1 MTKSMKNVSLVSIT
15 ATVTAFLSLTNAG
28 LAATYDEGINGA
40 LSNNHLAP
48 TSFEVSPGSNTI
60 KGQVAANQDYIRFT
74 VPIDSVLSS
83 VELVAYTTSG
93 VSSNVGFFAIAA
105 GESVSVAPPGSNP
118 ISGVLGWILFNAS
131 DIGPN
136 LLPAMGTA
144 GSGATGFTP
153 PLPAGTYT
161 FWIQDTMQTVGYE
174 FSFDLTP
181 DSGVN
186 AAVAAK
192 QAEVARLEKE
202 FKKAKTAYAKNKSKR
217 NKANLAKAAKK
228 LKAAQAQLLL
238 LQSS

>member
-1 MTKSMKNVSLVSIT
+1 MTKSMKNVSLVSI
-15 ATVTAFLSLTNAG
+15 AAAVTAFLSLTNAG

-93 VSSNVGFFAIAA
+93 VSSNFGFFAIAA

-136 LLPAMGTA
+136 LLSAMGTA

-153 PLPAGTYT
+153 PLPAGT
-161 FWIQDTMQTVGYE
+161 
-174 FSFDLTP
+174 
-181 DSGVN
+181 
-186 AAVAAK
+186 
-192 QAEVARLEKE
+192 
-202 FKKAKTAYAKNKSKR
+202 
-217 NKANLAKAAKK
+217 
-228 LKAAQAQLLL
+228 
-238 LQSS
+238 